1 MRCLGTSSD
10 ANLTEE
16 QDTGRQ
22 GAKTDDSGHPGCRER
37 IQKKRSMASLIS
49 GDRLRTCPLMIKGSL
64 SQGAPLIGIRQH
76 AFAAARHPHHPG
88 AGRAPLA
95 RIIRERRD
103 VAAVLP
109 G

>member
-10 ANLTEE
+10 AYLTEE

-37 IQKKRSMASLIS
+37 IQKKRSMASLIP

-76 AFAAARHPHHPG
+76 AFAAARHPPPRCWPG
-88 AGRAPLA
+88 TPRRPRTKPYFAPRATP
-95 RIIRERRD
+95 
-103 VAAVLP
+103 
-109 G
+109 